1 MSELVA
7 VPLLLVAVYL
17 VVCGVDAL
25 ALRRRRRAVRDLPA
39 TRYAI
44 VRYDPAAGWVA
55 RRERGA

>member
-7 VPLLLVAVYL
+7 VPLLLAAVYL
-17 VVCGVDAL
+17 VVRGVDAL
-25 ALRRRRRAVRDLPA
+25 ALRRRRDPRELPT

-55 RRERGA
+55 RRGRGA